1 MKAAYVDAYRGRFG
15 VGPICRVLSAG
26 LDCGFLTARGYRAF
40 KRRPPSRMA
49 ARHEALARDVAA
61 IHDDEFMRVYGYR
74 KVWHQL
80 IRQGWDPGEIGRDQV
95 ARIMRGLGI
104 RGVGGGRRPVTTIPS
119 RGRGGRL
126 DLVERK
132 FEASAPNRLHVADIT
147 YVRLADGS
155 FAYAAF
161 VTDAFARRIVGW
173 AVAGTMRTEDL
184 PLQALEQAVMWARC
198 HGGADGCV
206 HHSDHGSQYI
216 SLVYS
221 THVADAGMLPSTG
234 TVGDSYDNALA
245 ERTNNTY
252 KRELVWVNKPCR
264 TTDELEYATMRWV
277 SWYNSKRLHAS
288 LGYRTPQDVE
298 NEYYRQ
304 QAAQAVSQ

>member
-1 MKAAYVDAYRGRFG
+1 MKAAYIDAYRGRFG
-15 VGPICRVLSAG
+15 VGPICRVLSGA
-26 LDCGFLTARGYRAF
+26 LDCGFLTERGYRMF
-40 KRRPPSRMA
+40 KRRPPSRMT
-49 ARHEALARDVAA
+49 ARHEALARD
-61 IHDDEFMRVYGYR
+61 ILMIREDEFMRVYGYR

-80 IRQGWDPGEIGRDQV
+80 VRQGWDPKEIGRDQV
-95 ARIMRGLGI
+95 ARIMRMLGVQ
-104 RGVGGGRRPVTTIPS
+104 GVRGGRRPVTTIPAK
-119 RGRGGRL
+119 GRGGRL

-132 FEASAPNRLHVADIT
+132 FAASAPNRLHVADIT

-155 FAYAAF
+155 FAYVAF

-184 PLQALEQAVMWARC
+184 PLQALDQAVMWARR
-198 HGGADGCV
+198 HGGAGGCV

-221 THVADAGMLPSTG
+221 AHVADAGMLPSTG

-245 ERTNNTY
+245 ERTNNSY
-252 KRELVWVNKPCR
+252 KRELVWVNKPYR
-264 TTDELEYATMRWV
+264 TVDELEYATMRWV

-304 QAAQAVSQ
+304 QTTQAVS